1 MTLVGIIY
9 LHKEICM
16 EEWYAV
22 VQRMIRNI
30 SEQTQNNQTVPSVYN
45 TSLTFENWK
54 SNPDAS

>member
-30 SEQTQNNQTVPSVYN
+30 SEQTQNNQIVPSVYN
-45 TSLTFENWK
+45 TLLIFEN
-54 SNPDAS
+54 